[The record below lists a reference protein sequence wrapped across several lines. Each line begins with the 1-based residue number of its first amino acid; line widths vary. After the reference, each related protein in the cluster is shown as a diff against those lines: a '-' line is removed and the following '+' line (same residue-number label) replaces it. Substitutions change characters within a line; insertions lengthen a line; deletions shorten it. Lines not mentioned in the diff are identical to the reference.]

1 MTAGQTEAA
10 NEDGVA
16 GGGDG
21 FVDED
26 EMEMM
31 DSELVAGDEEENE
44 AVVVQLGEEML
55 ALRHEA
61 SEGVASGRCEVGRQ
75 GGGEDVPGEGKCGV
89 LL

>member
-44 AVVVQLGEEML
+44 AVVVQLGEEMSK
-55 ALRHEA
+55 LRAMERA
-61 SEGVASGRCEVGRQ
+61 MKKVNKVRTGRERLYQ
-75 GGGEDVPGEGKCGV
+75 
-89 LL
+89 